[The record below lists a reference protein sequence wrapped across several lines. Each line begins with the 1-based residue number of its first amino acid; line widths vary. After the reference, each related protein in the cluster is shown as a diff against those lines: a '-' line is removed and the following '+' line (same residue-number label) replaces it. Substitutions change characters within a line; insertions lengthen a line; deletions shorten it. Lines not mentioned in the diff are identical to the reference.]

1 MGHYFLISGHPA
13 ATLNFGFVMSSTS
26 AGSVHTSTAINI
38 GAAAADRYVI
48 AAVAYNSATAILG
61 VTIGGIAATNIVSV
75 GSVGLW
81 AAIVPTGTTAV
92 FEITTASSIAGIAVG
107 CYYGTG
113 IINPL
118 VPVDTASQDST
129 GTVHNLPLDVRGNGI
144 IVAASGSEDGP
155 ASFVDIV
162 EDADFAVGLGD
173 PNAYA
178 IAGDTIAPGESSRA
192 VSVTWATSTPLRS
205 VAASFY

>member
-13 ATLNFGFVMSSTS
+13 ATLNFGFVMSTTS
-26 AGSVHTSTAINI
+26 AGATHTSAAINI
-38 GAAAADRYVI
+38 GAAAANRFVI
-48 AAVAYNSATAILG
+48 AAVAYNTATAISS
-61 VTIGGIAATNIVSV
+61 VTIGGVAATNIVSV
-75 GSVGLW
+75 GGVGLW

-92 FEITTASSIAGIAVG
+92 FVVTMASSVAGMAIG

-113 IINPL
+113 LINPL
-118 VPVDTASQDST
+118 VAVDTASQAST
-129 GTVHNLPLDVRGNGI
+129 ATLHSIPVSVRGNGI

-155 ASFVDIV
+155 ATWANIV
-162 EDADFAVGLGD
+162 ENVDFGVGVGD
-173 PNAYA
+173 PNVYS

-192 VSVTWATSTPLRS
+192 VSVTWDASTPTRS